1 MERLQGQLDAGLTGT
16 VLKGREMRAR
26 LRIQDESGSLLIDLL
41 VAMTIMVIAVG
52 AILSAYAAGY
62 ISLRNASTQGNALT
76 LADKQIELYNT
87 LPNASLKLDA
97 STIPASGSDPY
108 VTAHSSDSTIPSS
121 SGQMTGGTA
130 TAGSCTSPTTPQP
143 ACAVQTVTGPDG
155 RPYRVDTYIV
165 SVTPNASYPSRI
177 DQSVTV
183 VVRTNDGGTPG
194 SIAARTSSVYDPCN
208 PPSAT
213 NATSC

>member
-16 VLKGREMRAR
+16 VLKRRAMRAR

-62 ISLRNASTQGNALT
+62 ISLRDASTQGNALT

-87 LPNASLKLDA
+87 LPNASLKLDS
-97 STIPASGSDPY
+97 STIPTGSDPY

-121 SGQMTGGTA
+121 SGQVTGA
-130 TAGSCTSPTTPQP
+130 TVAAGSCTSPTSPQA

-155 RPYRVDTYIV
+155 RAYRVDTYIV
-165 SVTPNASYPSRI
+165 AVTPNASYPSRI

-183 VVRTNDGGTPG
+183 VVRTDDGGTPG
-194 SIAARTSSVYDPCN
+194 SIAARTSSVYDSCN
-208 PPSAT
+208 PPPPTST
-213 NATSC
+213 TTSC

>member
-1 MERLQGQLDAGLTGT
+1 
-16 VLKGREMRAR
+16 MRAR

-62 ISLRNASTQGNALT
+62 ISLRDASTQGNALT

-87 LPNASLKLDA
+87 LPNALVKLDA
-97 STIPASGSDPY
+97 STIPTGSDPY

-121 SGQMTGGTA
+121 SGQVTGATA
-130 TAGSCTSPTTPQP
+130 TAGSCTAPTTPQS

-165 SVTPNASYPSRI
+165 SVTPNASYPSRT

-194 SIAARTSSVYDPCN
+194 SIAARTSSVYDSCN
-208 PPSAT
+208 PPPPTST
-213 NATSC
+213 TTSC